1 MGLLGSDR
9 HRDGYSTGVS
19 SPFKA
24 LLKALFPLQHALTHG
39 MSIWLHCQHLGYQRF
54 INCSFV
60 SGTPT
65 DTTLYIHMRKTV
77 TLLYTW
83 DWQLWHV
90 HGFCLFHFKLGLND
104 FGKQSNYIKIYI
116 IYILIIIKIII
127 VYFRTL
133 NRANSRNTNNFCG
146 IYLPSVFHSDNLFYF
161 KSKHKYT

>member
-1 MGLLGSDR
+1 MWVSLDLTATGMDIAQGSAAPLKPCF
-9 HRDGYSTGVS
+9 HYSMLSLMPWASDFT
-19 SPFKA
+19 A
-24 LLKALFPLQHALTHG
+24 
-39 MSIWLHCQHLGYQRF
+39 SIWVIRDSLT
-54 INCSFV
+54 
-60 SGTPT
+60 GTPT

-90 HGFCLFHFKLGLND
+90 HGFFLFHFKLGLND